1 MSQIFEDEDEDID
14 ILHLGSR
21 FMYHE
26 AVGENSEKDDYFTE
40 KIKQLSKRPS
50 YFWSNRIVANSSFEP
65 PFFKLEVWRAP
76 FYITCSVPHS
86 GKEETKDA
94 VDEEGVAK
102 HLLYSE
108 MDKTRRSFC
117 ERHKS
122 QYTSDALLSTAE
134 LQPVRQ
140 DCILIYLDWGSGC
153 DVSQILS

>member
-65 PFFKLEVWRAP
+65 PFFKLEV
-76 FYITCSVPHS
+76 
-86 GKEETKDA
+86 
-94 VDEEGVAK
+94 
-102 HLLYSE
+102 
-108 MDKTRRSFC
+108 
-117 ERHKS
+117 
-122 QYTSDALLSTAE
+122 
-134 LQPVRQ
+134 
-140 DCILIYLDWGSGC
+140 
-153 DVSQILS
+153 